1 MNPLKMLEQE
11 LKSVV
16 NLVQLIS
23 TRVPLK
29 PAGRSFRGP
38 CCFCAQEDHDDSL
51 YVSPRLRQW
60 RCFGQCASGGDAVAF
75 LMQAEKITHGQAVR
89 RLAVES
95 GLALPKEVLETETL
109 GIYSALLRTMADT
122 MEPDQSLFTSGTCGR
137 EARAAKLVRERRSE
151 RGLRL
156 CSDGLWRQNYYYDDR
171 QLTVGNLCYAGSI
184 SGRINRAGTMKYFR
198 ALDPELRPVGIV
210 VALPSTLE
218 EHCEIEGPDGRIRT
232 EDATGIF
239 NAGEITWVSGEA
251 IVKDIIR
258 GDHRTATLLGMSSIG
273 FCLIAPE
280 GSPPFWI
287 APKEPDAAGG
297 RPRPFAEY
305 IHDVGGMSVRLLSLE
320 SFFIHDSI
328 DGKIPDSYRDVS
340 GIEVPI
346 EVPKYSLKR
355 HADRNKRNRST
366 EISGD

>member
-1 MNPLKMLEQE
+1 MNPQKMLESE
-11 LKSVV
+11 LKSMV

-23 TRVPLK
+23 TRVPLN
-29 PAGRSFRGP
+29 PAGRFFRGT
-38 CCFCAQEDHDDSL
+38 CCFCAQEDHDHSL

-95 GLALPKEVLETETL
+95 GLAPPKEVLETETETL
-109 GIYSALLRTMADT
+109 GTYPALLSTMADT
-122 MEPDQSLFTSGTCGR
+122 MEPDFTSGTCGR
-137 EARAAKLVRERRSE
+137 EARAAKLVREQRSG
-151 RGLRL
+151 RKLRL
-156 CSDGLWRQNYYYDDR
+156 CSDGLWRPDYYYDDR
-171 QLTVGNLCYAGSI
+171 QLTVGNLCYTGSI
-184 SGRINRAGTMKYFR
+184 SGKINRSGTKYFR

-218 EHCEIEGPDGRIRT
+218 DHCDIEVPDGRIRT
-232 EDATGIF
+232 EDAAGIF

-251 IVKDIIR
+251 ILKDVIL
-258 GDHRTATLLGMSSIG
+258 GDHRTATLLGMSSMG

-297 RPRPFAEY
+297 SPRPFAAY
-305 IHDVGGMSVRLLSLE
+305 IHGVEGRSVHLVSLE
-320 SFFIHDSI
+320 SFFIQDSI
-328 DGKIPDSYRDVS
+328 EGAVPGSYTDVS
-340 GIEVPI
+340 GVEVPI
-346 EVPKYSLKR
+346 NVPKWSPKR
-355 HADRNKRNRST
+355 HADRIDRNRCSET
-366 EISGD
+366 GDE